1 MGGTGE
7 RGGGSGLEFF
17 FFCDPSLSFYSRC
30 FEAYKHIYPG
40 PSYFFLRAK
49 EGLIFYF
56 FFLFH
61 KIFLPSLFPIPPY
74 PTPFHHKK
82 SNGRSL
88 IASKQGLFLTQRAYD
103 IYTTSFALIN
113 VDAISWHCI
122 VDAIL
127 SQRLSAR
134 TLGRIC

>member
-1 MGGTGE
+1 MGAQVKGVGVRAWNSFSSATRACLFIHVVSKRTNTFTLVLAIFCGQK
-7 RGGGSGLEFF
+7 RVLFF
-17 FFCDPSLSFYSRC
+17 SFFYFTKSSCPLSF
-30 FEAYKHIYPG
+30 
-40 PSYFFLRAK
+40 
-49 EGLIFYF
+49 
-56 FFLFH
+56 
-61 KIFLPSLFPIPPY
+61 PPY

>member
-1 MGGTGE
+1 MGAQVKGVGV
-7 RGGGSGLEFF
+7 RAWN
-17 FFCDPSLSFYSRC
+17 SFSSATRAC
-30 FEAYKHIYPG
+30 LFIHVVSKRTNTFTLVLAI
-40 PSYFFLRAK
+40 FLRAK